1 MGGGD
6 GGLAREVSKHA
17 TVKEIHICEIDEV
30 STAYY
35 YMHSAKLITYI
46 QLKKVYVIAS
56 QFRSTLLWLRSTL
69 LLFMSYTL
77 WLVMMFHT

>member
-1 MGGGD
+1 MQVLCVGGGD

-35 YMHSAKLITYI
+35 YMHSAKLS
-46 QLKKVYVIAS
+46 IAEEKFNLCTS
-56 QFRSTLLWLRSTL
+56 QFRFTL
-69 LLFMSYTL
+69 LLFVSTIL
-77 WLVMMFHT
+77 MMFYT